1 MIDHTPP
8 QAFMMHEWLTYLW
21 VLVLATLGGTVSF
34 IRKVKQGHARAWNF
48 TEFIGEIFV
57 AAFAGLIT
65 FFLCDW
71 SGVDPRLTAALIGI
85 SGHMGSRAI
94 FHFENYLTS
103 RFPVPE
109 VPEDDK

>member
-1 MIDHTPP
+1 MNDHTPP
-8 QAFMMHEWLTYLW
+8 QAFLIHEWITYAW
-21 VLVLATLGGTVSF
+21 VFALATLGGTVSF

-48 TEFIGEIFV
+48 TEFVGEIV
-57 AAFAGLIT
+57 VSAFAGLIT

-71 SGVDPRLTAALIGI
+71 SGLDARLTAAFIGI

-94 FHFENYLTS
+94 FHFENYFTR

-109 VPEDDK
+109 VPKDGE